1 MEKFLYKVE
10 FYVSN
15 PFEDYGMY
23 RLVRL
28 ADNAILCA
36 YTSID
41 AMRKELD
48 ERDINDTTY
57 FE

>member
-1 MEKFLYKVE
+1 MEKFLYKVD
-10 FYVSN
+10 FHVDDPYN
-15 PFEDYGMY
+15 DYGFY

-28 ADNAILCA
+28 ADNAILA
-36 YTSID
+36 SYTSID